1 MAIKTKIDAAGR
13 IVIPKEIRDR
23 YGFSSGKIVQ
33 IIPRHDGVS
42 IVAEQRKRLF
52 LRLGPILAI
61 DTGADSARI
70 EDFEVDR
77 LRDDHLEHKQ
87 S

>member
-23 YGFSSGKIVQ
+23 YGFDSGKIVQ
-33 IIPRHDGVS
+33 IIPLHDGVS
-42 IVAEQRKRLF
+42 IVPERRKRRF

-61 DTGADSARI
+61 DTGADSVQL

-77 LRDDHLEHKQ
+77 LRDDHLENKQ